1 MKTAEELKT
10 GRFKFTRPPPVRIL
24 RPRSETVG
32 LDRGAEGPKG
42 GRAATHPEGERIVV
56 IPKPG
61 KKEVSP
67 LGVVAPA
74 PNEVMPCAPGGVCRA
89 KEKMVHKGLQIV
101 LETIFE
107 PKFKDCSH
115 GFRPNRSTHSALRP
129 LYLKAH
135 QFT

>member
-1 MKTAEELKT
+1 M
-10 GRFKFTRPPPVRIL
+10 
-24 RPRSETVG
+24 G
-32 LDRGAEGPKG
+32 LDPSTQVRDRGSGPG
-42 GRAATHPEGERIVV
+42 GRRGRGGGAATPPGGERIVI

-74 PNEVMPCAPGGVCRA
+74 PNEVMPCGGVRRA
-89 KEKMVHKGLQIV
+89 KEKIVQEGLQII